1 MESRLVT
8 GGFGLLLIVLAVAI
22 AIVSDA
28 GWPGHVAAVVVGGL
42 GVEAHCS
49 AACNRRSLISRIGP
63 LP

>member
-1 MESRLVT
+1 MGNRLVT

-28 GWPGHVAAVVVGGL
+28 GWPGRVAALVVGVL
-42 GVEAHCS
+42 GIEALYS
-49 AACNRRSLISRIGP
+49 AARNRRSLISRIGP